1 MKLFFSFFSKYFR
14 FCLAIL
20 FILFIA
26 MLYNRYISTKNSGK
40 SDQDLSDLQYSSK
53 TDLSEPNE
61 PNYNKPAETAIAQ
74 KINPENIADITPEV
88 SKDPNQKTP
97 ADQSHHQDANA
108 PARKISR
115 EEYARKVAYY
125 RQQLASVL
133 TAFGNEMSPE
143 RRMELLSSLRSPS
156 LRNDPRMIKLAKQG
170 LEDANDGVK
179 RAAAEL
185 LADSESPDVI
195 PIASIALASN
205 DEQVRLAGVNALTN
219 VDHPDAGKL
228 LGRALNDPSELVR
241 QAAIDTVKFQSENIA
256 IEAMQNVMTSPYNYV
271 KQQAVEML
279 EFVQNYQAVEILF
292 EGLKDST
299 PEFQKQVND
308 ALGNLLNKD
317 LNFKNYQEALAWWN
331 VNRTKYDD
339 KLFEVEGSQPGE
351 NLN

>member
-133 TAFGNEMSPE
+133 TAFGNKTFKFKYPAMASASANP
-143 RRMELLSSLRSPS
+143 
-156 LRNDPRMIKLAKQG
+156 AKGRISCQAAVRTEG
-170 LEDANDGVK
+170 LYSASCQTAN
-179 RAAAEL
+179 RQ
-185 LADSESPDVI
+185 S
-195 PIASIALASN
+195 
-205 DEQVRLAGVNALTN
+205 LAGKDTPLPFAIFGNNALLQRFYT
-219 VDHPDAGKL
+219 HC
-228 LGRALNDPSELVR
+228 
-241 QAAIDTVKFQSENIA
+241 
-256 IEAMQNVMTSPYNYV
+256 
-271 KQQAVEML
+271 
-279 EFVQNYQAVEILF
+279 
-292 EGLKDST
+292 
-299 PEFQKQVND
+299 
-308 ALGNLLNKD
+308 
-317 LNFKNYQEALAWWN
+317 
-331 VNRTKYDD
+331 
-339 KLFEVEGSQPGE
+339 
-351 NLN
+351 